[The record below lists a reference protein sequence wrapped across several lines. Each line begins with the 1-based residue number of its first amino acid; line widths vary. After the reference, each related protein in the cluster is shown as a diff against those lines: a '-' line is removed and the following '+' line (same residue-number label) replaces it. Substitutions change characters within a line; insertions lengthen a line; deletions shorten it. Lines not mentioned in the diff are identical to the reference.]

1 VCVDEIV
8 PRRRRELDLQT
19 RIEDTDRD
27 LCEDKDMSKVADG
40 IHRGLQQAVA
50 YAKGEADRSA
60 YRVHV
65 PPPPRGQ
72 APPGSTCARSARV
85 SA

>member
-1 VCVDEIV
+1 
-8 PRRRRELDLQT
+8 
-19 RIEDTDRD
+19 
-27 LCEDKDMSKVADG
+27 MSKVADG